1 MPLNRIAKDTLTLIT
16 VLNLLSLR
24 IDIKELHVEE
34 NTNFS
39 DKCIHESR

>member
-1 MPLNRIAKDTLTLIT
+1 MPLNRIAKDTLMLIT

-39 DKCIHESR
+39 DKCIQESR

>member
-1 MPLNRIAKDTLTLIT
+1 MPLNRIAKDTLMLIT

-24 IDIKELHVEE
+24 IEIKELHVKE

-39 DKCIHESR
+39 DNCIQESR